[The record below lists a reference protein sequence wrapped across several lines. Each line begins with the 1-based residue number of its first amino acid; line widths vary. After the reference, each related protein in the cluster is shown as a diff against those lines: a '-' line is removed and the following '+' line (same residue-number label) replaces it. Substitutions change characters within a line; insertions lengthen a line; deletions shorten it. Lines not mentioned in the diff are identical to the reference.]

1 MLLAKS
7 SSGRKGTVSAP
18 PPDSHLSQLGLGLTQ
33 LVRMEQVITLHA
45 GLTLAVKPGELL
57 GDQSGDVDS

>member
-1 MLLAKS
+1 M
-7 SSGRKGTVSAP
+7 
-18 PPDSHLSQLGLGLTQ
+18 Q

-57 GDQSGDVDS
+57 GNQSGDVDS